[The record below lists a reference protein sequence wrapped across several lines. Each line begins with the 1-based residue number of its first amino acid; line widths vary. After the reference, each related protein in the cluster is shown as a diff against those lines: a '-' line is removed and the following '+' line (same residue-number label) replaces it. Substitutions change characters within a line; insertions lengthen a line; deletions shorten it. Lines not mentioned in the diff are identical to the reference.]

1 MAKKRLKDMTDHKV
15 MSFKEA
21 AKALNWTLT
30 EDDEVYPVSC
40 DCGCNYIY
48 D

>member
-1 MAKKRLKDMTDHKV
+1 MEKKRLKDMTDHKV

-30 EDDEVYPVSC
+30 
-40 DCGCNYIY
+40 
-48 D
+48 